1 MWGESLPDL
10 LVIKLSIG
18 MTIMFFPWKI
28 YSNKISK
35 PITSTQPIHFY
46 SLEISQFL
54 RLSTIC
60 RDYLT
65 HVDKQPALLV
75 RSHFMAAKYI

>member
-1 MWGESLPDL
+1 MWGKSLPHL

-18 MTIMFFPWKI
+18 MTIIFFPWKI

-46 SLEISQFL
+46 SLDISQFL
-54 RLSTIC
+54 RLEH
-60 RDYLT
+60 Y
-65 HVDKQPALLV
+65 
-75 RSHFMAAKYI
+75 M